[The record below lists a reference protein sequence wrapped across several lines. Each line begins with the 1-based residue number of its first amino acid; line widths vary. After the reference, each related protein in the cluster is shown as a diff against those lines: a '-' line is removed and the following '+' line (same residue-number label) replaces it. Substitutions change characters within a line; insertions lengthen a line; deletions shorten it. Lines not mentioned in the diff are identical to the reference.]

1 MCKLRDI
8 EVGLTFT
15 QSQLTHTM
23 TLSFIE
29 YLETQLR
36 ENPPQKRGLRT
47 RERLKIAAA
56 RALEE
61 KGYHGLRVA
70 DVTAG
75 AEVAEGSFYV
85 YFTDKTDIALTVLT
99 ELLEEFFKLDA
110 KSTADR
116 SPFEAI
122 RQTNRRWLAVCRAN
136 AGLMR
141 CILQL
146 GDEEPQLSRLS
157 RRTNRIWYD
166 RVARSLKRRRSSV
179 GTGPALFAVY
189 LLGGMMDELVRKLI
203 VYPDPEFHALLKEM
217 EADDDAVADAASVLW
232 LHIFHPEEEPPA
244 DLPRAAAALAQWMV
258 PHR

>member
-1 MCKLRDI
+1 MK
-8 EVGLTFT
+8 
-15 QSQLTHTM
+15 
-23 TLSFIE
+23 LSFIDH
-29 YLETQLR
+29 LENSLR
-36 ENPPQKRGLRT
+36 ENPPKQRGLRT

-56 RALEE
+56 KALEE

-75 AEVAEGSFYV
+75 AQVAEGSFYV
-85 YFTDKTDIALTVLT
+85 YFTDKTDVALAVLT

-110 KSTADR
+110 KATADR

-146 GDEEPQLSRLS
+146 GDEEPELARLS
-157 RRTNRIWYD
+157 RRTNRIWYE
-166 RVARSLKRRRSSV
+166 RVARSLKRRKSNV
-179 GTGPALFAVY
+179 GSGPALFSLY

-203 VYPDPEFHALLKEM
+203 IYPDPEFHALLQEM
-217 EADDDAVADAASVLW
+217 AADDDAVADAASVLW
-232 LHIFHPEEEPPA
+232 LHIFHPEESPPD
-244 DLPRAAAALAQWMV
+244 DLPPAAAALAQWMA
-258 PHR
+258 PSASGMRR

>member
-1 MCKLRDI
+1 MMLP
-8 EVGLTFT
+8 
-15 QSQLTHTM
+15 TM

-29 YLETQLR
+29 YLEKNLR
-36 ENPPQKRGLRT
+36 ENPPKQRGVRT

-56 RALEE
+56 KALEE
-61 KGYHGLRVA
+61 KGYHALRVA

-85 YFTDKTDIALTVLT
+85 YFKDKTDVALVVLT

-110 KSTADR
+110 RPTADR

-146 GDEEPQLSRLS
+146 GDEEPELSRLS
-157 RRTNRIWYD
+157 RRTNRIWYE
-166 RVARSLKRRRSSV
+166 RVARSLKRRMSNV
-179 GTGPALFAVY
+179 GSGPALFALY
-189 LLGGMMDELVRKLI
+189 LLGGMMDEFVRKLI
-203 VYPDPEFHALLKEM
+203 IYPDPEFQALLKEM

-232 LHIFHPEEEPPA
+232 LHIFHPEESPPD
-244 DLPRAAAALAQWMV
+244 DLPPAAAALAQWMA
-258 PHR
+258 PNR